1 MLQPKFLLSRA
12 KPRSIQITSKTTQ
25 KYQLQIEKKSLL
37 FVFYT
42 YVFFHTDCSHLYA
55 FSIHILFY
63 HFLFYYFFPF
73 TVTHIYKQKGIQ
85 FNGEYISGTY
95 LYQCQVFVV
104 VLDVFTFFLLLSYL
118 LFIEK
123 KTFIQ
128 LITASDFC
136 HVNCSKRK
144 KKTATNLI

>member
-42 YVFFHTDCSHLYA
+42 FVFFHTDCSHLYA

-63 HFLFYYFFPF
+63 HFLFYYFFSLYCYTHLQTKRYTIQWRIHQRYVSISMSSVCCCSWCFHVFFIAFIPF
-73 TVTHIYKQKGIQ
+73 VY
-85 FNGEYISGTY
+85 
-95 LYQCQVFVV
+95 
-104 VLDVFTFFLLLSYL
+104 
-118 LFIEK
+118 
-123 KTFIQ
+123 
-128 LITASDFC
+128 
-136 HVNCSKRK
+136 RK
-144 KKTATNLI
+144 KNIHSINYS